1 MKKLLAL
8 VLALV
13 LCLSVVACT
22 KSNETKSDDTNK
34 ESTDVTENNT
44 EDDSSDGSL
53 VVETTP
59 PALDDE
65 DESENSTLNNDNSL
79 LLESYLKIN
88 KAQIIESMESG
99 FTKSGLTCTSDIEVI
114 GNGFVITIKINEID
128 NADEMLKASM
138 QAAYDQ
144 VDAQF
149 EQYLTSMQ
157 LALPVVEYIKIII
170 CDKSGTELAVINADG
185 NVIDGSTLMPSTEIT
200 SVQDF
205 VDKYG
210 DIMSKGFERI
220 FQESTLDLTFHSD
233 IKAEGN
239 NVVITIKVDELE
251 NVDDATK
258 AQMQETLDNQ
268 SMAEVEPMLDALKA
282 AVPNF
287 ESIKYVLVDK
297 NGDVLATFALGGDN
311 DISAAAP
318 ATGFKRHEI
327 NGVTIDIPEKYT
339 SSEVQGITLFYTDK
353 YPTLTDNI
361 SIQFSSQR
369 LTLANFSE
377 EALKKDLDTS
387 YGAIGATYEITGYEV
402 YKTDGNDSVK
412 CTLKTNLSGVEM
424 IQTQYFIILD
434 NGFFS
439 STFTDVSG
447 EYTEEFKTIAESIKV
462 K

>member
-22 KSNETKSDDTNK
+22 KSNETKSDDTSK

-59 PALDDE
+59 PADSDKDE
-65 DESENSTLNNDNSL
+65 DANTDDKKDEETVTDDPTPTVSSV
-79 LLESYLKIN
+79 ESYVKLYG
-88 KAQIIESMESG
+88 ASFLEGFESG
-99 FTKSGLTCTSDIEVI
+99 FTQSGLTC
-114 GNGFVITIKINEID
+114 K
-128 NADEMLKASM
+128 
-138 QAAYDQ
+138 
-144 VDAQF
+144 
-149 EQYLTSMQ
+149 
-157 LALPVVEYIKIII
+157 
-170 CDKSGTELAVINADG
+170 
-185 NVIDGSTLMPSTEIT
+185 
-200 SVQDF
+200 
-205 VDKYG
+205 
-210 DIMSKGFERI
+210 
-220 FQESTLDLTFHSD
+220 SD

-239 NVVITIKVDELE
+239 GIIVTINIDQFE

-258 AQMQETLDNQ
+258 QQMQSSYDSSSDSFNAAFEIIKTSAPD
-268 SMAEVEPMLDALKA
+268 VEYLKL
-282 AVPNF
+282 
-287 ESIKYVLVDK
+287 IICDK
-297 NGDVLATFALGGDN
+297 NGDVLSTVIADGTSSVPDEKPVS
-311 DISAAAP
+311 DDVSTPP

-361 SIQFSSQR
+361 SIQFSNQR